1 MSLRNRKG
9 IWHYRFK
16 FDGKEQSGTTRLAA
30 TERNTMAALRKEAEH
45 RQALMEGRRVTR
57 RIIVR
62 LFVDA
67 AADFLNWAK
76 AEYHEH
82 PNSYRR
88 LKTSFASLTE
98 FFLKEAVSLIDEGK
112 IEAYKTWR
120 INEHRVRGITLRHD
134 LHALSKFFGYAMKQR
149 WCRDNPCRLVTIPSD
164 ADAVRIHV
172 INEAEER
179 LYFQRA
185 SRNQNLH
192 DVARLMLLQGMRPEE
207 VESLEKPDTDFD
219 SNTVRIRRGKS
230 KAARRTLNLTGE
242 SRQILGRRVKGDS
255 RWLFPSPRRPG
266 EHISKLNSTH
276 NAVCRRAG
284 LNFVLYDFRHTFA
297 TRMAQAGTD
306 LATLAAILGHSS
318 LRSVQRYVHPT
329 AQHQRE
335 AMARYD
341 AALQASDRRER
352 VQ

>member
-1 MSLRNRKG
+1 
-9 IWHYRFK
+9 
-16 FDGKEQSGTTRLAA
+16 
-30 TERNTMAALRKEAEH
+30 
-45 RQALMEGRRVTR
+45 
-57 RIIVR
+57 
-62 LFVDA
+62 
-67 AADFLNWAK
+67 
-76 AEYHEH
+76 
-82 PNSYRR
+82 
-88 LKTSFASLTE
+88 
-98 FFLKEAVSLIDEGK
+98 
-112 IEAYKTWR
+112 
-120 INEHRVRGITLRHD
+120 
-134 LHALSKFFGYAMKQR
+134 MKQK

-172 INEAEER
+172 ITEAEER
-179 LYFQRA
+179 PLLSARQPKSEPPRRRPADAPPGYA
-185 SRNQNLH
+185 SRRSGVL
-192 DVARLMLLQGMRPEE
+192 R
-207 VESLEKPDTDFD
+207 KPDTDFD

-242 SRQILGRRVKGDS
+242 SRQILGRRLKGES
-255 RWLFPSPRRPG
+255 RWLFAAPRRRG

-329 AQHQRE
+329 AEHQRE